1 MRNIVFQD
9 FGSAKVFTKRKN
21 NPHAAMSLIRR
32 QFQGRRLQQMEKKT
46 NKFIEVLKALRYVLL
61 VAGIIAAYIGA
72 VELFNYLAKNV
83 W

>member
-1 MRNIVFQD
+1 
-9 FGSAKVFTKRKN
+9 
-21 NPHAAMSLIRR
+21 
-32 QFQGRRLQQMEKKT
+32 MEKKT